1 MKKARYFDTDNIDNF
16 VRNFRKYD
24 LIIMLMIMIIE

>member
-1 MKKARYFDTDNIDNF
+1 MKKARYFDTDNVDNF
-16 VRNFRKYD
+16 VSNFRKYD

>member
-1 MKKARYFDTDNIDNF
+1 MKKARYFDTNNIDNF
-16 VRNFRKYD
+16 VRNLRKYD

>member
-16 VRNFRKYD
+16 VRNLRKYD

>member
-16 VRNFRKYD
+16 VRNLRKYD
-24 LIIMLMIMIIE
+24 LIIMLMIMIIA